1 MEGMPTDRLVKS
13 WHLLV
18 LCLDGK
24 GGAHSISRTASFG
37 FQLFFGSVSTEN
49 ETIRECK
56 MAPKT
61 NGQRIWFFFLN
72 ISHKPG
78 ILYAEVRLRAIHTG
92 GCWEKRNG
100 PVQPVCFVVIV
111 LLFSFFFLLLILSLS
126 LSGVVSWCVFTAL
139 LCLLFLSLSLSH
151 FQSWYDRWGATAGH
165 RRHLSRRTTR
175 TVWSHLSGGL
185 S

>member
-1 MEGMPTDRLVKS
+1 
-13 WHLLV
+13 V

-78 ILYAEVRLRAIHTG
+78 ILYAEVRLRAIQAG
-92 GCWEKRNG
+92 AEEKRNG

-126 LSGVVSWCVFTAL
+126 LSGVVS
-139 LCLLFLSLSLSH
+139 
-151 FQSWYDRWGATAGH
+151 
-165 RRHLSRRTTR
+165 
-175 TVWSHLSGGL
+175 
-185 S
+185 